1 MWALCG
7 ISELSVVSFQA
18 YVATL
23 TSAKHYESSAIYRN
37 QTITSFMCP
46 NAISYSGTIMRTE
59 PSSASFI
66 LGRSRWR
73 ACLPKGFLGGAAARH
88 RRRCR
93 PSRCR
98 RQRSP

>member
-37 QTITSFMCP
+37 QTITSFVSECDIIQWYRH
-46 NAISYSGTIMRTE
+46 AYRALVDVVHTGTIALARLLAQGLSGRGCSS
-59 PSSASFI
+59 PST
-66 LGRSRWR
+66 
-73 ACLPKGFLGGAAARH
+73 
-88 RRRCR
+88 
-93 PSRCR
+93 
-98 RQRSP
+98 